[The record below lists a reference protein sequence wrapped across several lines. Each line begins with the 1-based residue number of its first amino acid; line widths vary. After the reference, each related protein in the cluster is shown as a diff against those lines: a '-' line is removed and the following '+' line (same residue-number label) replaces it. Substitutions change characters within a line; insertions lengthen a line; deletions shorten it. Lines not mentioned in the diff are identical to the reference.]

1 MIHVGYYNALSPNS
15 ANPANDRYDHQDT
28 RKHDLAHVRHCLDYL
43 RQSIMCAADSNLE
56 PVNDNLGGVTG
67 WGSPRVCR
75 RYDELVE
82 WSTRWKNGS
91 QIESV

>member
-67 WGSPRVCR
+67 
-75 RYDELVE
+75 
-82 WSTRWKNGS
+82 
-91 QIESV
+91 